1 MWAKFRGM
9 DDGNERDVSCVC
21 LLDPLLLLLL
31 ILTYV
36 TTGVSLVIWCRLLHH
51 SENLYFPQTSSCPMP
66 RIVGQRFRTELS
78 LSCFLELVCVFV
90 KWKESSV
97 QLRPI
102 GDGFYSSSCAT
113 FVGSPNEDEFTTSKV
128 ILDSCTVNFI
138 SLIHYGHMARS
149 THVVAD

>member
-1 MWAKFRGM
+1 M

-51 SENLYFPQTSSCPMP
+51 SENLHFPQTSSCPMP

-78 LSCFLELVCVFV
+78 LVLSRARLRFREVERVFSAVATYWRWFLLAFMCDVCRV
-90 KWKESSV
+90 
-97 QLRPI
+97 
-102 GDGFYSSSCAT
+102 
-113 FVGSPNEDEFTTSKV
+113 SK
-128 ILDSCTVNFI
+128 
-138 SLIHYGHMARS
+138 
-149 THVVAD
+149 